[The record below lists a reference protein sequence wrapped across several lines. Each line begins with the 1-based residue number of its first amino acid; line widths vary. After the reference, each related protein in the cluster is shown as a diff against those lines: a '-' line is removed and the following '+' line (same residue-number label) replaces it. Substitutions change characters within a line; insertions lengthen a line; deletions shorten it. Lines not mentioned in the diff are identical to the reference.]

1 MPLAQSSVAH
11 RRNSVP
17 QAVRTSRTISVRR
30 LLATLA
36 LPIVGLNYLLI
47 AGDHFRLPLIFLF
60 LVGAAVLGFLLAT
73 GEATVGTESRSED
86 GGLDTLFASSP
97 DALFLI
103 HPLTGQIV
111 DCNPHALGLFEAEH
125 KEDLVGAEFSSLQRV
140 RLTDE
145 KALEVLTVTNTQ
157 GCWQKGC
164 AYMTRTGKE
173 FWGDLAIKEFRR
185 ARESLLLA
193 RVVDI
198 TDHKRKEEKAS
209 NDKEQVE
216 AANAAKTEFL
226 ADLSQ
231 RILLS
236 VHGAIHTTELVHDTQ
251 LTPEQQR
258 YADLGRRAA
267 DALLTTV
274 NDILDF
280 GSIESGKLAL
290 EPIAFDL
297 RTTLE
302 ESIERLAKQAE
313 TKGVELTC
321 LMSHEVPAP
330 LWGDPGRL
338 RQVFTNIIENALACA
353 SPGDITVRGVM
364 THRAPTSVTFRFS
377 VTTPSFHL
385 SQLKPLFQTTQQSDT
400 TARARRGEWLGLAVS
415 KNLVKLLGGEM
426 GVDQDPTHGGTVW
439 FTVTLE
445 KQPPKALAAPPPRAH
460 LHDVRVL
467 VVGESQTTLH
477 EQLMNW
483 GMASHSAQD
492 AEYAKQMLTVAV
504 EVEAPYELILLNST
518 EASPDILSFV
528 HALRENP
535 TLAALRIVLLTAT
548 GKKGDAQ
555 RARLA
560 GIDAYLMKPV
570 AQSLL
575 FECLATLMNQPPK
588 TVAPNAPLVT
598 RYTLAEARARKR
610 LRVLVVEND
619 LTAQKLAA
627 RLLTQLGYRVD
638 IAIDGEEG
646 VEAHA
651 NISYAAVLVA
661 STLPRMNGVVAAA
674 EIRQRDREEQTYTPI
689 VGLIGTD
696 GTTYEQCLEAGM
708 DDALVQPLSLADLQ
722 TALDRHITRTAPIAE
737 ETLADS
743 VLVDEVGFD
752 LNEALARV
760 DGDQEFLNEIV
771 TLFLQDHAK
780 YLTELRAAI
789 TRHDPQAVT
798 LSANSL
804 RGSLSNF
811 AATPAANAALRL
823 ENLGRQGDLSTA
835 PSALA
840 QLEEAIAQL
849 QPALASLVIEKA
861 A

>member
-1 MPLAQSSVAH
+1 MPLAQSSFAR
-11 RRNSVP
+11 RRNSAP
-17 QAVRTSRTISVRR
+17 QAVQTSRTISLRR

-36 LPIVGLNYLLI
+36 LPIVGMNYLLI
-47 AGDHFRLPLIFLF
+47 AGDHFRLPLICLF
-60 LVGAAVLGFLLAT
+60 LVGAAVLGFLLAA
-73 GEATVGTESRSED
+73 GEATVGVEPQGED
-86 GGLDTLFASSP
+86 GGLNILFTSSP

-111 DCNPHALGLFEAEH
+111 DCNLRALSLFEAEH
-125 KEDLVGAEFSSLQRV
+125 KEDMVGAEFSSLQRV
-140 RLTDE
+140 RLTDD
-145 KALEVLTVTNTQ
+145 KALEVLTATNAQ
-157 GCWQKGC
+157 GCWQKEC

-185 ARESLLLA
+185 ARESLVLA
-193 RVVDI
+193 RVADI
-198 TDHKRKEEKAS
+198 TDLKRKEEKAAK
-209 NDKEQVE
+209 DKERVE
-216 AANAAKTEFL
+216 AANAAKAEFL
-226 ADLSQ
+226 AELSQ
-231 RILLS
+231 RMLLS
-236 VHGAIHTTELVHDTQ
+236 VHGAIQTTDLVRDTQ
-251 LTPEQQR
+251 PAPEQQR
-258 YADLGRRAA
+258 YADFGQRAA

-302 ESIERLAKQAE
+302 ESVERFAKQAE
-313 TKGVELTC
+313 AKGVELTC

-338 RQVFTNIIENALACA
+338 RQVFANIIENALACA
-353 SPGDITVRGVM
+353 SPGDITVRGVI

-377 VTTPSFHL
+377 VTTPSFDL
-385 SQLKPLFQTTQQSDT
+385 SQLKPLFQATQQSDV

-426 GVDQDPTHGGTVW
+426 GVDHDPLHGGTVW
-439 FTVTLE
+439 FTVILE
-445 KQPPKALAAPPPRAH
+445 KQSPKALAAPPPRAH
-460 LHDVRVL
+460 LHDIRAL
-467 VVGESQTTLH
+467 VVGESQATLH
-477 EQLMNW
+477 EQLVNW
-483 GMASHSAQD
+483 GIVSHSAQD
-492 AEYAKQMLTVAV
+492 ADYAKPMLIVAA
-504 EVEAPYELILLNST
+504 EVEAPYELILVNSA
-518 EASPDILSFV
+518 EISQNILSFV

-535 TLAALRIVLLTAT
+535 MLAALRIVLLTAAGT
-548 GKKGDAQ
+548 KGDAQ
-555 RARLA
+555 RAHQS
-560 GIDAYLMKPV
+560 GVDAYLTKPV
-570 AQSLL
+570 SQSLL

-588 TVAPNAPLVT
+588 TVAPNTPLVT
-598 RYTLAEARARKR
+598 RYTLAETRAHKR

-638 IAIDGEEG
+638 IAVDGEEG

-651 NISYAAVLVA
+651 NISYAAVLIA
-661 STLPRMNGVVAAA
+661 SALPRMNGLVTAA
-674 EIRQRDREEQTYTPI
+674 EIRQRDREEQTYTPTI
-689 VGLIGTD
+689 GLIGTD

-708 DDALVQPLSLADLQ
+708 DDALVQPLSLADLK
-722 TALDRHITRTAPIAE
+722 TALDRRITRTAPIAD

-771 TLFLQDHAK
+771 TLFLQDHTK
-780 YLTELRAAI
+780 YLDELRAAI
-789 TRHDPQAVT
+789 ARHDPQAVT
-798 LSANSL
+798 FSANSL
-804 RGSLSNF
+804 RGLLSNF

-849 QPALASLVIEKA
+849 QPALASVVTEKA